1 MPSLMNGN
9 PDPVQHTKPARMKQ
23 PNPSVQAELTWNAEL
38 HRRQA
43 AHVINVWQ
51 RLQAWP
57 RATPVT
63 LRYGP
68 DRKATGTIADLN
80 ADLVQLQLAASWT
93 RWIPLLQV
101 EAIDGQLL
109 PTSSRLERPQTA
121 GVAVLELASAR
132 HGS

>member
-1 MPSLMNGN
+1 MTIRRNL
-9 PDPVQHTKPARMKQ
+9 
-23 PNPSVQAELTWNAEL
+23 SVHAELAWTAEL
-38 HRRQA
+38 HRRQD
-43 AHVINVWQ
+43 AHVTEVWQ
-51 RLQAWP
+51 QLQARP
-57 RATPVT
+57 RTTTVT

-68 DRKATGTIADLN
+68 DRNATGTIADLN
-80 ADLVQLQLAASWT
+80 ADLVQLRLAANWT